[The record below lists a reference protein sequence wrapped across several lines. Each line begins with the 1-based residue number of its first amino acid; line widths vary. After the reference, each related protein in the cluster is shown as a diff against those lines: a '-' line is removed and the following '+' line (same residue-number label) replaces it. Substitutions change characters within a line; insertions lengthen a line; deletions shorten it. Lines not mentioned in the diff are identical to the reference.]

1 MCIGT
6 DDEFYQN
13 QQAVLWCR
21 CRLILQNRF
30 CPCLAG
36 NSEVTIPLTVALF
49 SGDDMFPG
57 ESSGSGVD
65 VGVVFDFL
73 TLPEEEN
80 CSDRLLSIGM
90 L

>member
-1 MCIGT
+1 MAFN
-6 DDEFYQN
+6 DNLEFSSC
-13 QQAVLWCR
+13 AV
-21 CRLILQNRF
+21 
-30 CPCLAG
+30 G
-36 NSEVTIPLTVALF
+36 VDLTVSQCYKCL
-49 SGDDMFPG
+49 SVTGV
-57 ESSGSGVD
+57 SGVD

>member
-1 MCIGT
+1 MVSLSLNSPK
-6 DDEFYQN
+6 Q
-13 QQAVLWCR
+13 
-21 CRLILQNRF
+21 ILSV
-30 CPCLAG
+30 CLAG
-36 NSEVTIPLTVALF
+36 DSEVTIPLTVALF

-57 ESSGSGVD
+57 ESLGSGVD
-65 VGVVFDFL
+65 VGIVFDFL